1 MPSHQVMA
9 RMLLTAASLTVAGL
23 MLHSAPANAAAA
35 INSCGTTKSVKPATL
50 KAALAGNGCKTLV
63 MEAGSYSTFSI
74 TSHSGGVFTMR
85 CASKGACKFAPNN
98 RAQGVDGL
106 IIDGIQ
112 VSGGSN
118 GIYIRGKNIKIQ
130 NSTFIEQSSS
140 GVTVLPGS
148 RSDNIQIYNNE
159 FRNSKRGCQYT
170 NTSNCSGQLS
180 DGTPVAHMDY
190 GLRVHDTNN
199 IEIKGNKFGTV
210 FNHGISIKYNVT
222 TSLIS
227 GNTFTNCGRNCIDLG
242 QEKPASNEATV
253 SGNSF
258 GPSRTYAV
266 AIRYMRRSVI
276 TGNSFASNGRPNIR
290 QFVSYGTVSGQ
301 K

>member
-1 MPSHQVMA
+1 MPSHLVMA
-9 RMLLTAASLTVAGL
+9 RMLLTAASLATAGL
-23 MLHSAPANAAAA
+23 MVHSAPANAAAA
-35 INSCGTTKSVKPATL
+35 INSCGSTQNVTPSTL
-50 KAALAGNGCKTLV
+50 KNALKGNGCKTLV
-63 MEAGSYSTFSI
+63 MAAGSYSAFSI
-74 TSHSGGVFTMR
+74 TSHSGGVLTLR
-85 CASKGACKFAPNN
+85 CASKGACKFASNN

-112 VSGGSN
+112 VTGGSN
-118 GIYIRGKNIKIQ
+118 GLYIRGKNIKVQ

-140 GVTVLPGS
+140 GVTVIPGS

-199 IEIKGNKFGTV
+199 IEIKGNKFGSM

-222 TSLIS
+222 TSLIE
-227 GNTFTNCGRNCIDLG
+227 GNTFAGCGRNCIDVG
-242 QEKPASNEATV
+242 QEKPAGNLTTV
-253 SGNSF
+253 SSNAFSGNW
-258 GPSRTYAV
+258 TYAV
-266 AIRYMRRSVI
+266 AIRYMRRTVI
-276 TGNSFASNGRPNIR
+276 TGNSFSGNGRPNIR
-290 QFVSYGTVSGQ
+290 QFVNYGQVSGQ

>member
-35 INSCGTTKSVKPATL
+35 INSCGTTKNVTPSTL

-63 MEAGSYSTFSI
+63 MAAGSYPSFNI
-74 TSHSGGVFTMR
+74 TSHSGGVLTMR

-98 RAQGVDGL
+98 RATGVDGL
-106 IIDGIQ
+106 IVDGIQ

-118 GIYIRGKNIKIQ
+118 GLYIRGKNIKVQ
-130 NSTFIEQSSS
+130 NSTFSAQDSA
-140 GVTVLPGS
+140 GLTVIPGS
-148 RSDNIQIYNNE
+148 RSDNIQVYNNV
-159 FRNSKRGCQYT
+159 FSSTKTGCQY

-180 DGTPVAHMDY
+180 DGTPVAYMDY

-199 IEIKGNKFGTV
+199 IEIKGNKFSTM

-222 TSLIS
+222 TSLIE
-227 GNTFTNCGRNCIDLG
+227 GNTFSGCGRNCIDVG
-242 QEKPASNEATV
+242 QETPASNLTTISSNAF
-253 SGNSF
+253 SGNW
-258 GPSRTYAV
+258 TYAV
-266 AIRYMRRSVI
+266 AIRYMRRTVI
-276 TGNSFASNGRPNIR
+276 TGNSFAGNGRPNVR
-290 QFVSYGTVSGQ
+290 QFVNYGTVSGQ